1 MDATIDIQLKT
12 LHQKLQ
18 QLLKQYK
25 LLQKENQQLQ
35 KEVAT
40 LQLKSTVNNS
50 NLPISLDA
58 TTVADLQKNST
69 NKVALQKQIDKYLL
83 EIDQCLLLLNA
94 GI

>member
-1 MDATIDIQLKT
+1 MDATITIQLNG
-12 LHQKLQ
+12 LQQKLQ

-25 LLQKENQQLQ
+25 LLQKENEQLK
-35 KEVAT
+35 KEVST
-40 LQLKSTVNNS
+40 LKLKNTANHTIAVD
-50 NLPISLDA
+50 SLDVS
-58 TTVADLQKNST
+58 TVADLQKNST

>member
-25 LLQKENQQLQ
+25 LLQKQ
-35 KEVAT
+35 VAT
-40 LQLKSTVNNS
+40 LHLKSTVNNS